1 MHILKTMLY
10 EDDVIEAVCQH
21 LKQNGFEISE
31 QNPSTKRGDDIVARG
46 TGSIRDLC
54 IEAKGETSK
63 RKSSSR
69 YGNEFNG
76 GQVRDHVAN
85 AFYRAAKMATS
96 GKTGGIAFPS
106 NDRHRKRISDIEH
119 ALNSLGIIVSGL
131 RRIELFLHLVL

>member
-76 GQVRDHVAN
+76 GQVRES
-85 AFYRAAKMATS
+85 RCE
-96 GKTGGIAFPS
+96 
-106 NDRHRKRISDIEH
+106 RILPCS
-119 ALNSLGIIVSGL
+119 
-131 RRIELFLHLVL
+131 